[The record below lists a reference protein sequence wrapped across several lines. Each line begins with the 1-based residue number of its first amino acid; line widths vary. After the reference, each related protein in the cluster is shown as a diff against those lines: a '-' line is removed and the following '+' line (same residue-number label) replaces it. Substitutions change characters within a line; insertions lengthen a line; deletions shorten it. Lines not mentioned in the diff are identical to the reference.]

1 MKRALSII
9 MVLAMLAAIC
19 VAPVL
24 SAEAKKSYS
33 DVKEKNWFYEVVM
46 YVSDKGLMTG
56 VGGNRFDPNG
66 TMSRAMFV
74 TVLGRMCG
82 AFEEE
87 TDAFTDVK
95 HGTWYSGYV
104 GWANETGVVKGYND
118 NTFKPN
124 APVSRQ
130 EAAIM
135 ISRYIDYLSILLDRP
150 NGGADNYKDSAKIA
164 SWSFDHVDR
173 LSKIG
178 IINGDNAGNFNPR
191 SSITR
196 AEAAAMI
203 TRLDKAAV
211 KAATAQQT
219 VSAYDIINTPQMFY
233 SNMDSNLVGEGTASV
248 ISLTPHEYYSAPWYV
263 GIDYTEADFTV
274 SALKYV
280 KICIKSEDASAEPYL
295 TVTSPVYDSGKIA
308 PVSVGTEDGYT
319 TAVFETGSLVL
330 AHRDAYLNAET
341 DFTGTLKYIDLNLEL
356 LHGTYLRFAVFPFGD
371 AESPTAEL
379 RYLAFFADEAAA
391 KAYTAAS
398 DADYFANGTDEYP
411 EADIRQDDGTF
422 RAEYMQAMEDKSESI
437 FNSENTYS
445 PEDISGTCYYISSVN
460 GDDSNKGTSPDSP
473 WKSIDKLYTFY
484 AGDTVRVSNLNPGD
498 AVFLERGSVF
508 YSSKRL
514 YGEAVLTGEAGVTY
528 TAYGEGKKPVLTQ
541 ALDYEG
547 SMDWESTDYENIW
560 KLSGSPMARNETSTR
575 FYDVGNIII
584 TDKDGNLGWGVKIF
598 PAEDTGNGMMSSG
611 HGLVTNGFE
620 TYEVVSVPCNGPDVL
635 RHNLEFFH
643 DPSDGELYMYYDG
656 GNPGEVF
663 EKIIVSKGLSIVRGD
678 AKNIVYDNISFE
690 YTGEHGIDMGGAD
703 RFTVQ
708 NCVFLWIGGS
718 QQGNTQLGNAVQNW
732 GNCQEMTVKDCYF
745 DQVLDACVTFQINW
759 VDESVVNG
767 FYTDGCVMKNAC
779 IPVEMWNLARKE
791 ITANVRVAGNYFYNE
806 PTEKRFGIQRTYHF
820 TDFVEG
826 KNYRNSVYLALSSL
840 DMLTIEDFVV
850 ENNVFF
856 LDNGRAYS
864 SRQFIYRGD
873 GNGTLVRNNVYFGGI
888 EDRSD
893 IFASLPDVD
902 LRNSDYPPNTYDIRP
917 LYRFYDSEFLNLW
930 TSLGCDRGSIFYFDA
945 E

>member
-1 MKRALSII
+1 
-9 MVLAMLAAIC
+9 
-19 VAPVL
+19 
-24 SAEAKKSYS
+24 
-33 DVKEKNWFYEVVM
+33 
-46 YVSDKGLMTG
+46 
-56 VGGNRFDPNG
+56 
-66 TMSRAMFV
+66 
-74 TVLGRMCG
+74 
-82 AFEEE
+82 
-87 TDAFTDVK
+87 
-95 HGTWYSGYV
+95 
-104 GWANETGVVKGYND
+104 
-118 NTFKPN
+118 
-124 APVSRQ
+124 
-130 EAAIM
+130 
-135 ISRYIDYLSILLDRP
+135 
-150 NGGADNYKDSAKIA
+150 
-164 SWSFDHVDR
+164 
-173 LSKIG
+173 
-178 IINGDNAGNFNPR
+178 
-191 SSITR
+191 
-196 AEAAAMI
+196 
-203 TRLDKAAV
+203 
-211 KAATAQQT
+211 
-219 VSAYDIINTPQMFY
+219 
-233 SNMDSNLVGEGTASV
+233 
-248 ISLTPHEYYSAPWYV
+248 
-263 GIDYTEADFTV
+263 
-274 SALKYV
+274 
-280 KICIKSEDASAEPYL
+280 
-295 TVTSPVYDSGKIA
+295 
-308 PVSVGTEDGYT
+308 
-319 TAVFETGSLVL
+319 
-330 AHRDAYLNAET
+330 
-341 DFTGTLKYIDLNLEL
+341 
-356 LHGTYLRFAVFPFGD
+356 
-371 AESPTAEL
+371 
-379 RYLAFFADEAAA
+379 
-391 KAYTAAS
+391 
-398 DADYFANGTDEYP
+398 
-411 EADIRQDDGTF
+411 
-422 RAEYMQAMEDKSESI
+422 MQAMEDKSESI

-460 GDDSNKGTSPDSP
+460 GNDSNKGTSPDSP

-484 AGDTVRVSNLNPGD
+484 AGDTVRVSNLKPGD
-498 AVFLERGSVF
+498 GVFLERGSVF
-508 YSSKRL
+508 YSGKRL
-514 YGEAVLTGEAGVTY
+514 YGEAVLTGERGVIY
-528 TAYGEGKKPVLTQ
+528 TAYGEGEKPVLTQ

-547 SMDWESTDYENIW
+547 SMDWESTGYENIW
-560 KLSGSPMARNETSTR
+560 KLSGSPMAITETSTR

-584 TDKDGNLGWGVKIF
+584 TDKSGKVGWGIKIF
-598 PAEDTGNGMMSSG
+598 PAENTANGMMSSG

-759 VDESVVNG
+759 ADESVVNG

-779 IPVEMWNLARKE
+779 IPVEMWNLAHKE

-806 PTEKRFGIQRTYHF
+806 PTENRFGIQRSYQF

-873 GNGTLVRNNVYFGGI
+873 CNGTLVRNNVYFGGI
-888 EDRSD
+888 TDRSD